1 MKTKKTKTK
10 NVQKPYDIRYNQKYL
25 FLNCPKC
32 HKIPYLSFNEEI
44 PQNINIKCDKCQ
56 KYSNQP
62 LIIPLN
68 NYLKTMKNIDLL
80 KDKNKC
86 FIHNTLLDKFC
97 YKCHIQFC
105 TKCEKN
111 KKHLSHKTKIIEKII
126 TKEKIEKGKK
136 TLEYYK
142 DYFKKYIFKFM
153 DEYIN
158 KFPKSKQYDIK
169 SFLMKQ
175 YINDMSQFFHFCD
188 CVLLNYDIDYPNYY
202 QQMNLHYF
210 LKFLFEKVELNNLNE
225 KKIERIFK
233 YSNNNFINK
242 KMNEEDNLIKCDE
255 LDFSD
260 NHIYNAILINKEF
273 ILIESKDGIKLYN
286 YKNKKYISTLDIK
299 ENSLEHYFHIY
310 NDIVVIYRSKKI
322 QIFSLFE
329 NNYKGM
335 LLLEQEVDININKIK
350 RINNNSLGFMT
361 DKKIEVYKSSDNFED
376 IPNLLKNNKSYTIKL
391 DKITSIEFSEE
402 IYDFIQTSDKEYII
416 CLFVTNCII
425 YKSKDFSVFKKMK
438 IDQMEEEEYNFDNKP
453 KIVYCKE
460 EGKYKEIIHFNNG
473 NYILGGRNIGIINSN
488 DWSFKVLLDE
498 NIKRVSQGYYSG
510 TKTKLI
516 YSGFIL
522 TYSNK
527 LICKRYLNEQYGC
540 TFEVDIESK
549 TEDGLCIFDF
559 NPEKNTLN
567 QVSYDESW
575 SFIKMFINSNDEII
589 VVDWKNIVIYYID

>member
-1 MKTKKTKTK
+1 MKTKTK
-10 NVQKPYDIRYNQKYL
+10 KVQKPFDIRYNQKYL

-32 HKIPYLSFNEEI
+32 HKIPYLSFNNLC

-56 KYSNQP
+56 KDSNQP
-62 LIIPLN
+62 LIIPLK
-68 NYLKTMKNIDLL
+68 NYLQTMKNIDLL

-169 SFLMKQ
+169 NFLMKQ
-175 YINDMSQFFHFCD
+175 YINDMSQFFHFYD
-188 CVLLNYDIDYPNYY
+188 CILLNYDIDYPNYY

-242 KMNEEDNLIKCDE
+242 KMNEEDNLIKFDE
-255 LDFSD
+255 LDLSD
-260 NHIYNAILINKEF
+260 VYNAILINEEF
-273 ILIESKDGIKLYN
+273 ILLKFSDSIKLYN

-299 ENSLEHYFHIY
+299 EKYLDNYFHIY
-310 NDIVVIYRSKKI
+310 NGIIVIYREKI

-335 LLLEQEVDININKIK
+335 LLLEQEVDLDIKKIK

-361 DKKIEVYKSSDNFED
+361 YEKIEVYKSSDNFED

-416 CLFVTNCII
+416 CLFVNNCII
-425 YKSKDFSVFKKMK
+425 YKSKDFSIFKKIK
-438 IDQMEEEEYNFDNKP
+438 IDQIKEKKYYFDHKP
-453 KIVYCKE
+453 KIKSFEE
-460 EGKYKEIIHFNNG
+460 EGKYKDIIHFNNG

-498 NIKRVSQGYYSG
+498 KIKREDYGYYSQ
-510 TKTKLI
+510 TKTDLI

-527 LICKRYLNEQYGC
+527 LICKRYFCKEYGC
-540 TFEVDIESK
+540 TFDGSIESSI
-549 TEDGLCIFDF
+549 ENGLCIFDF

-567 QVSYDESW
+567 KVSYDKSW
-575 SFIKMFINSNDEII
+575 SSEKMFINSNDEII
-589 VVDWKNIVIYYID
+589 VFDWKNIVIYYID

>member
-1 MKTKKTKTK
+1 MKTKTK
-10 NVQKPYDIRYNQKYL
+10 KVQKPYDIRYNQKYL

-32 HKIPYLSFNEEI
+32 HKIPYLSFNNLC

-56 KYSNQP
+56 KNSNQP

-68 NYLKTMKNIDLL
+68 NYLQKMKNIDLL

-105 TKCEKN
+105 TKCEEN

-169 SFLMKQ
+169 NFLMKQ
-175 YINDMSQFFHFCD
+175 YINDMSQFFHFYD
-188 CVLLNYDIDYPNYY
+188 CILLNYDIDYPNYY

-242 KMNEEDNLIKCDE
+242 KMNEVDNLIKCDE
-255 LDFSD
+255 LDLS
-260 NHIYNAILINKEF
+260 HVYNAILINEEF
-273 ILIESKDGIKLYN
+273 ILLKFSDSIKLYN

-299 ENSLEHYFHIY
+299 EKYLENFFHIY
-310 NDIVVIYRSKKI
+310 NGIIVIYREKI

-335 LLLEQEVDININKIK
+335 LLLEQEVDLDIKKIK

-361 DKKIEVYKSSDNFED
+361 YEKIEVYKSSDNFED

-416 CLFVTNCII
+416 CLFVNNCII
-425 YKSKDFSVFKKMK
+425 YKSKDFSIFKKIK
-438 IDQMEEEEYNFDNKP
+438 IDQIKEKKYYFDHKP
-453 KIVYCKE
+453 KIKSFEE
-460 EGKYKEIIHFNNG
+460 EGKYKDIIHFNNG
-473 NYILGGRNIGIINSN
+473 NYILGGRNIGNINSN

-498 NIKRVSQGYYSG
+498 KIKREDYGYYSQ
-510 TKTKLI
+510 TKTDLI

-527 LICKRYLNEQYGC
+527 LICKRYFCKEYGC
-540 TFEVDIESK
+540 TFDGSIESSI
-549 TEDGLCIFDF
+549 ENGLCIFDF

-567 QVSYDESW
+567 KVSYDKSW
-575 SFIKMFINSNDEII
+575 SSEKMFINSNDEII
-589 VVDWKNIVIYYID
+589 VFDWKNIVIYYID

>member
-1 MKTKKTKTK
+1 MKTKTK
-10 NVQKPYDIRYNQKYL
+10 KVQKPFDIRYNQKYL

-32 HKIPYLSFNEEI
+32 HKIPYLSFNNLC

-56 KYSNQP
+56 KDSNQP
-62 LIIPLN
+62 LIIPLK
-68 NYLKTMKNIDLL
+68 NYLQTMKNIDLL

-153 DEYIN
+153 DECIN

-169 SFLMKQ
+169 NFLMKQ
-175 YINDMSQFFHFCD
+175 YINDMSQFFHFYD
-188 CVLLNYDIDYPNYY
+188 CILLNYDIDYPNYY

-242 KMNEEDNLIKCDE
+242 KMNEEDNLIKFDE
-255 LDFSD
+255 LDLSD
-260 NHIYNAILINKEF
+260 VYNAILINEEF
-273 ILIESKDGIKLYN
+273 ILLKFSDSIKLYN

-299 ENSLEHYFHIY
+299 EKYLDNYFHIY
-310 NDIVVIYRSKKI
+310 NGIIVIYREKI

-335 LLLEQEVDININKIK
+335 LLLEQEVDLNINKIK
-350 RINNNSLGFMT
+350 RINYNSLGFMT
-361 DKKIEVYKSSDNFED
+361 YEKIEVYKSSDNFED

-416 CLFVTNCII
+416 CLFVNNCII
-425 YKSKDFSVFKKMK
+425 YKSKDFSIFKKIK
-438 IDQMEEEEYNFDNKP
+438 IDQIKEKKYYFDHKP
-453 KIVYCKE
+453 KIKSFEE
-460 EGKYKEIIHFNNG
+460 EGKYKDIIHFNNG

-498 NIKRVSQGYYSG
+498 KIKREDYGYYSQ
-510 TKTKLI
+510 TKTDLI

-527 LICKRYLNEQYGC
+527 LICKRYFCKEYGC
-540 TFEVDIESK
+540 TFDGSIESSI
-549 TEDGLCIFDF
+549 ENGLCIFDF

-567 QVSYDESW
+567 KVSYDKSW
-575 SFIKMFINSNDEII
+575 SSEKMFINSNDEII
-589 VVDWKNIVIYYID
+589 VFDWKNIVIYYID

>member
-1 MKTKKTKTK
+1 MKTKTK
-10 NVQKPYDIRYNQKYL
+10 KVQKPFDIRYNQKYL

-32 HKIPYLSFNEEI
+32 HKIPYLSFNNLC

-56 KYSNQP
+56 KDSNQP

-68 NYLKTMKNIDLL
+68 NYLQTMKNIDLL

-153 DEYIN
+153 DECIN

-169 SFLMKQ
+169 NFLMKQ
-175 YINDMSQFFHFCD
+175 YINDMSQFFHFYD
-188 CVLLNYDIDYPNYY
+188 CILLNYDIDYPNYY

-242 KMNEEDNLIKCDE
+242 KMNEEDNLIKFDE
-255 LDFSD
+255 LDLSD
-260 NHIYNAILINKEF
+260 VYNAILINEEF
-273 ILIESKDGIKLYN
+273 ILLKFSDSIKLYN

-299 ENSLEHYFHIY
+299 EKYLDNYFHIY
-310 NDIVVIYRSKKI
+310 NGIIVIYREKI

-335 LLLEQEVDININKIK
+335 LLLEQEVDLDIKKIK

-361 DKKIEVYKSSDNFED
+361 YEKIEVYKSSDNFED

-416 CLFVTNCII
+416 CLFVNNCII
-425 YKSKDFSVFKKMK
+425 YKSKDFSIFKKIK
-438 IDQMEEEEYNFDNKP
+438 IDQIKEKKYYFDHKP
-453 KIVYCKE
+453 KIKSFEE
-460 EGKYKEIIHFNNG
+460 EGKYKDIIHFNNG

-498 NIKRVSQGYYSG
+498 KIKREDYGYYSQ
-510 TKTKLI
+510 TKTDLI

-527 LICKRYLNEQYGC
+527 LICKRYFCKEYGC
-540 TFEVDIESK
+540 TFDGSIESSI
-549 TEDGLCIFDF
+549 ENGLCIFDF

-567 QVSYDESW
+567 KVSYDKSW
-575 SFIKMFINSNDEII
+575 SSEKMFINSNDEII
-589 VVDWKNIVIYYID
+589 VFDWKNIVIYYID

>member
-1 MKTKKTKTK
+1 MKTKTK
-10 NVQKPYDIRYNQKYL
+10 KVQKPFDIRYNQKYL

-32 HKIPYLSFNEEI
+32 HKIPYLSFNNLC

-56 KYSNQP
+56 KDSNQP

-68 NYLKTMKNIDLL
+68 NYLQTMKNIDLL

-153 DEYIN
+153 DECIN

-169 SFLMKQ
+169 NFLMKQ
-175 YINDMSQFFHFCD
+175 YINDMSQFFHFYD
-188 CVLLNYDIDYPNYY
+188 CILLNYDIDYPNYY

-242 KMNEEDNLIKCDE
+242 KMNEEDNLIKFDE
-255 LDFSD
+255 LDLSD
-260 NHIYNAILINKEF
+260 VYNAILINEEF
-273 ILIESKDGIKLYN
+273 ILLKFSDSIKLYN

-299 ENSLEHYFHIY
+299 EKYLDNYFHIY
-310 NDIVVIYRSKKI
+310 NGIIVIYREKI

-335 LLLEQEVDININKIK
+335 LLLEQEVDLDIKKIK

-361 DKKIEVYKSSDNFED
+361 YEKIEVYKSSDNFED

-391 DKITSIEFSEE
+391 DKVTSIEFSEE

-416 CLFVTNCII
+416 CLFVNNCII
-425 YKSKDFSVFKKMK
+425 YKSKDFSIFKKIK
-438 IDQMEEEEYNFDNKP
+438 IDQIKEKKYYFDHKP
-453 KIVYCKE
+453 KIKSFEE
-460 EGKYKEIIHFNNG
+460 EGKYKDIIHFNNG

-498 NIKRVSQGYYSG
+498 KIKREDYGYYSQ
-510 TKTKLI
+510 TKTDLI

-527 LICKRYLNEQYGC
+527 LICKRYFCKEYGC
-540 TFEVDIESK
+540 TFDGSIESSI
-549 TEDGLCIFDF
+549 ENGLCIFDF

-567 QVSYDESW
+567 KVSYDKSW
-575 SFIKMFINSNDEII
+575 SSEKMFINSNDEII
-589 VVDWKNIVIYYID
+589 VFDWKNIVIYYID

>member
-1 MKTKKTKTK
+1 MKTKTK
-10 NVQKPYDIRYNQKYL
+10 KVQKPYDIRYNQKYL

-32 HKIPYLSFNEEI
+32 HKIPYLSFNNLC

-56 KYSNQP
+56 KNSNQP
-62 LIIPLN
+62 LIIPLK
-68 NYLKTMKNIDLL
+68 NYLQTMKNIDLL

-169 SFLMKQ
+169 NFLMKQ
-175 YINDMSQFFHFCD
+175 YINDMSQFFHFYD
-188 CVLLNYDIDYPNYY
+188 CILLNYDIDYPNYY

-242 KMNEEDNLIKCDE
+242 KMNEVDNLIKYDE
-255 LDFSD
+255 LDLS
-260 NHIYNAILINKEF
+260 NVYNAILINEEF
-273 ILIESKDGIKLYN
+273 ILLKFSDSIKLYN

-299 ENSLEHYFHIY
+299 EKYLDNYFHIY
-310 NDIVVIYRSKKI
+310 NGIIVIYREKI

-335 LLLEQEVDININKIK
+335 LLLEQEVDLNINKIK

-361 DKKIEVYKSSDNFED
+361 YEKIEVYKSSDNFED

-391 DKITSIEFSEE
+391 DKVTSIEFSEE

-416 CLFVTNCII
+416 CLFVNNCII
-425 YKSKDFSVFKKMK
+425 YKSKDFSIFKKIK
-438 IDQMEEEEYNFDNKP
+438 IDQIKEKKYYFDHKP
-453 KIVYCKE
+453 KIKSFEE
-460 EGKYKEIIHFNNG
+460 EGKYKDIIHFNNG

-498 NIKRVSQGYYSG
+498 KIKREDYGYYSQ
-510 TKTKLI
+510 TKTNLI

-527 LICKRYLNEQYGC
+527 LICKRYFCKEYGC
-540 TFEVDIESK
+540 TFDGSIESSI
-549 TEDGLCIFDF
+549 ENGLCIFDF

-567 QVSYDESW
+567 KVSYDKSW
-575 SFIKMFINSNDEII
+575 SSEKMFINSNDEII
-589 VVDWKNIVIYYID
+589 VFDWKNIVIYYID

>member
-1 MKTKKTKTK
+1 MKTKTK
-10 NVQKPYDIRYNQKYL
+10 KVQKPFDIRYNQKYL

-32 HKIPYLSFNEEI
+32 HKIPYLSFNNLC

-56 KYSNQP
+56 KDSNQP

-68 NYLKTMKNIDLL
+68 NYLQKMKNIDLL

-169 SFLMKQ
+169 NFLMKQ
-175 YINDMSQFFHFCD
+175 YINDMSQFFHFYD
-188 CVLLNYDIDYPNYY
+188 CILLNYDIDYPNYY

-242 KMNEEDNLIKCDE
+242 KMNEEDNLIKFDE
-255 LDFSD
+255 LDLSD
-260 NHIYNAILINKEF
+260 VYNAILINEEF
-273 ILIESKDGIKLYN
+273 ILLKFSDSIKLYN

-299 ENSLEHYFHIY
+299 EKYLDNYFHIY
-310 NDIVVIYRSKKI
+310 NGIIVIYREKI

-335 LLLEQEVDININKIK
+335 LLLEQEVDLDIKKIK

-361 DKKIEVYKSSDNFED
+361 YEKIEVYKSSDNFED

-391 DKITSIEFSEE
+391 DKVTSIEFSEE

-416 CLFVTNCII
+416 CLFVNNCII
-425 YKSKDFSVFKKMK
+425 YKSKDFSIFKKIK
-438 IDQMEEEEYNFDNKP
+438 IDQIKEKKYYFDHKP
-453 KIVYCKE
+453 KIKSFEE
-460 EGKYKEIIHFNNG
+460 EGKYKDIIHFNNG

-498 NIKRVSQGYYSG
+498 KIKREDYGYYSQ
-510 TKTKLI
+510 TKTDLI

-527 LICKRYLNEQYGC
+527 LICKRYFCKEYGC
-540 TFEVDIESK
+540 TFDGSIESSI
-549 TEDGLCIFDF
+549 ENGLCIFDF

-567 QVSYDESW
+567 KVSYDKSW
-575 SFIKMFINSNDEII
+575 SSEKMFINSNDEII
-589 VVDWKNIVIYYID
+589 VFDWKNIVIYYID

>member
-1 MKTKKTKTK
+1 
-10 NVQKPYDIRYNQKYL
+10 
-25 FLNCPKC
+25 
-32 HKIPYLSFNEEI
+32 
-44 PQNINIKCDKCQ
+44 
-56 KYSNQP
+56 
-62 LIIPLN
+62 
-68 NYLKTMKNIDLL
+68 
-80 KDKNKC
+80 
-86 FIHNTLLDKFC
+86 
-97 YKCHIQFC
+97 
-105 TKCEKN
+105 
-111 KKHLSHKTKIIEKII
+111 
-126 TKEKIEKGKK
+126 
-136 TLEYYK
+136 
-142 DYFKKYIFKFM
+142 M

-169 SFLMKQ
+169 NFLMKQ

-188 CVLLNYDIDYPNYY
+188 CILLNYDIDYPNYY

-242 KMNEEDNLIKCDE
+242 KMNEVDNLIKCDE
-255 LDFSD
+255 LDLS
-260 NHIYNAILINKEF
+260 HVYNAILINEEF
-273 ILIESKDGIKLYN
+273 ILLKFSDSIKLYN

-299 ENSLEHYFHIY
+299 EKYLENFFHIY
-310 NDIVVIYRSKKI
+310 NGIIVIYREKI

-335 LLLEQEVDININKIK
+335 LLLEQEVDLDIKKIK

-361 DKKIEVYKSSDNFED
+361 YEKIEVYKSSDNFED

-416 CLFVTNCII
+416 CLFVNNCII
-425 YKSKDFSVFKKMK
+425 YKSKDFSIFKKIK
-438 IDQMEEEEYNFDNKP
+438 IDQIKEKKYYFDHKP
-453 KIVYCKE
+453 KIKSFEE
-460 EGKYKEIIHFNNG
+460 EGKYKDIIHFNNG

-498 NIKRVSQGYYSG
+498 KIKREDYGYYSQ
-510 TKTKLI
+510 TKTDLI

-527 LICKRYLNEQYGC
+527 LICKRYLCKEYVC
-540 TFEVDIESK
+540 TFDGSIESSI
-549 TEDGLCIFDF
+549 ENGLCIFDF

-567 QVSYDESW
+567 KVSYDKSW
-575 SFIKMFINSNDEII
+575 SSEKMFINSNDEII
-589 VVDWKNIVIYYID
+589 VFDWKNIVIYYID

>member
-1 MKTKKTKTK
+1 MKTKTK
-10 NVQKPYDIRYNQKYL
+10 KVQKPFDIRYNQKYL

-32 HKIPYLSFNEEI
+32 HKIPYLSFNNLC

-56 KYSNQP
+56 KDSNQP

-68 NYLKTMKNIDLL
+68 NYLQKMKNIDLL

-105 TKCEKN
+105 TKCVKN

-126 TKEKIEKGKK
+126 TKEKIEEGKK

-153 DEYIN
+153 DECIN

-169 SFLMKQ
+169 NFLMKQ
-175 YINDMSQFFHFCD
+175 YINDMSQFFHFYD
-188 CVLLNYDIDYPNYY
+188 CILLNYDIDYPNYY

-242 KMNEEDNLIKCDE
+242 KMNEEDNLIKFDE
-255 LDFSD
+255 LDLSD
-260 NHIYNAILINKEF
+260 VYNAILINEEF
-273 ILIESKDGIKLYN
+273 ILLKFSDSIKLYN

-299 ENSLEHYFHIY
+299 EKYLDNYFHIY
-310 NDIVVIYRSKKI
+310 NGIIVIYREKI

-335 LLLEQEVDININKIK
+335 LLLEQEVDLNINKIK

-361 DKKIEVYKSSDNFED
+361 YEKIEVYKSSDNFED

-416 CLFVTNCII
+416 CLFVNNCII
-425 YKSKDFSVFKKMK
+425 YKSKDFSIFKKIK
-438 IDQMEEEEYNFDNKP
+438 IDQIKEKKYYFDHKP
-453 KIVYCKE
+453 KIKSFEE
-460 EGKYKEIIHFNNG
+460 EGKYKDIIHFNNG

-498 NIKRVSQGYYSG
+498 KIKREDYGYYSQ
-510 TKTKLI
+510 TKTDLI

-527 LICKRYLNEQYGC
+527 LICKRYFCKEYGC
-540 TFEVDIESK
+540 TFDGSIESSI
-549 TEDGLCIFDF
+549 ENGLCIFDF

-567 QVSYDESW
+567 KVSYDKSW
-575 SFIKMFINSNDEII
+575 SSEKMFINSNDEII
-589 VVDWKNIVIYYID
+589 VFDWKNIVIYYID